1 MIYKRTFGILITI
14 KIIIVLGYRGGLLRA
29 QDSGQ
34 PATQA
39 GIPAEKVAD
48 IVHAVIQADRTFYTV
63 HVVERLQERGV
74 VVASENWK
82 TQKTLPLPVQFLEES
97 ARLAAKTQAKIS
109 YRLLSLWPINKRNG
123 PKTEFDQAG
132 LWEVSQ
138 HPEHPYTGMV
148 MNGRDLY
155 FQAVYAD
162 KAIAQACIG
171 CHNAHTDSPRR
182 NFQLNDVMGAILISI
197 PMEQ

>member
-1 MIYKRTFGILITI
+1 MIYKSMLGIVITI
-14 KIIIVLGYRGGLLRA
+14 VIIAVGYRGGLSGA
-29 QDSGQ
+29 QDCTQTG
-34 PATQA
+34 TQA

-63 HVVERLQERGV
+63 HVVERLQEMGV

-97 ARLAAKTQAKIS
+97 ARLAANTSAKIG
-109 YRLLSLWPINKRNG
+109 YKLISLWPINKQHG

-132 LWEVSQ
+132 LWEISQ
-138 HPEHPYTGMV
+138 HPDHPYSGMV
-148 MNGRDLY
+148 LNGRDLY

-162 KAIAQACIG
+162 RAVAQACIG
-171 CHNAHTDSPRR
+171 CHNAHPDSPRR
-182 NFQLNDVMGAILISI
+182 NFQMNDVMGGIHISI
-197 PMEQ
+197 PIKQ